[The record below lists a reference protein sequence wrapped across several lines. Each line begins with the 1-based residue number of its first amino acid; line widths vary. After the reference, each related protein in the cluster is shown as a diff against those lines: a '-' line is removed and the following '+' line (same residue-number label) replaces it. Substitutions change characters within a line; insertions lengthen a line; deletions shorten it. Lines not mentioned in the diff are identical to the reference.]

1 MAKLETYALSDQPL
15 SFSDMLIGTDVH
27 SLIPNATKN
36 FSLGALYNLFA
47 ALPAVGNLQQTLN
60 AGNTA
65 TQNITLTGNI
75 QSTTIQPQS
84 IIDMFGS
91 TGTPLQVLQKQAT
104 GIAWVNSSGL
114 QVQSDWNAT
123 TGIAS
128 ILNKPTIP
136 SISGLVPYMGATS
149 DVNIGGY
156 TYLADIGSYNSSL
169 TGGAL
174 YITNAAATMYSQQ
187 QNNLFVITN
196 VTAGTTMK
204 MTSTGITYTD
214 GSSQTTA
221 FPPTG
226 GTISQYIRGNGTLA
240 TFPTIPIVTPSA
252 LTKTD
257 DTNVTLTLGG
267 SPLTALLQGVSLTL
281 GWTGTLADSRI
292 ESSATWNAKQNG
304 LSGTGF
310 VKISGTTISYDNST
324 YYLASNPSGYTTNLG
339 TVTNISV
346 VTANGISA
354 SIATSTTTP
363 AITFTL
369 GAITP
374 TSTNGVS
381 AATMAYND
389 ATSSIQTQLNS
400 KQGTLTLT
408 TTGTSGAST
417 LIANTLNIPQY
428 TGGGGGTWG
437 SITGNLPDQID
448 LQNTLNV
455 ISVSSRMF
463 NFQNFR

>member
-1 MAKLETYALSDQPL
+1 MAKIETYALSDQPL

-27 SLIPNATKN
+27 SLIPNSTKN

-65 TQNITLTGNI
+65 TQNITLVGNI
-75 QSTTIQPQS
+75 QSTSIQPID
-84 IIDMFGS
+84 IIDVLGS
-91 TGTPLQVLQKQAT
+91 TGTPFQVLQKQTT
-104 GIAWVNSSGL
+104 GVAWVN
-114 QVQSDWNAT
+114 N
-123 TGIAS
+123 
-128 ILNKPTIP
+128 PIP
-136 SISGLVPYMGATS
+136 SITGLVPYTGATS

-240 TFPTIPIVTPSA
+240 TFPTIPTVTPSA
-252 LTKTD
+252 LTKVD
-257 DTNVTLTLGG
+257 DANVILTLGG
-267 SPLTALLQGVSLTL
+267 SPTTALLQGVSLTL

-292 ESSATWNAKQNG
+292 ASSATWNAKQNG

-346 VTANGISA
+346 VTANGISG
-354 SIATSTTTP
+354 SVVTSTTTP
-363 AITFTL
+363 AITLTL
-369 GAITP
+369 NAITP

-381 AATMAYND
+381 AATMAFND

-400 KQGTLTLT
+400 KQGALTLT
-408 TTGTSGAST
+408 TTGISGAAT
-417 LIANTLNIPQY
+417 LVGSTLNIPQY
-428 TGGGGGTWG
+428 TNGGVTK
-437 SITGNLPDQID
+437 SF
-448 LQNTLNV
+448 V
-455 ISVSSRMF
+455 IAMSVALG
-463 NFQNFR
+463 